1 MTKDND
7 PTEVQEEEE
16 GQHSLRMSRGTV
28 WCAKSGD
35 IITYLTVP
43 SYQSIFPEVIM
54 SKLFP
59 ENYVNSASQLLV
71 TSRIVL
77 IDSQWTTITGY
88 ASRAR

>member
-1 MTKDND
+1 M
-7 PTEVQEEEE
+7 VQNEEEE
-16 GQHSLRMSRGTV
+16 EEHSMRVSRGIV

-35 IITYLTVP
+35 TITYFTAP
-43 SYQSIFPEVIM
+43 SYQNIFPEVIM

>member
-1 MTKDND
+1 MR
-7 PTEVQEEEE
+7 V
-16 GQHSLRMSRGTV
+16 SRGIV

-35 IITYLTVP
+35 TITYFSAP
-43 SYQSIFPEVIM
+43 SYQNIFPEVIM

-71 TSRIVL
+71 TSGIVL
-77 IDSQWTTITGY
+77 IDSQWTTIIGY